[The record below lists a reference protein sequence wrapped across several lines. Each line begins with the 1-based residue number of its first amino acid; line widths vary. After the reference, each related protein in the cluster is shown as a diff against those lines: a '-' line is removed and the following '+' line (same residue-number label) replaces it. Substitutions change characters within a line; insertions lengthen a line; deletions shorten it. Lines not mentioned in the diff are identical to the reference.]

1 MENLDIANGFS
12 INSNSTEPDVSQKQE
27 KPQMNAQT
35 KKAEANLVQKEIV
48 KTMKG
53 DVDNV
58 KVHQEHCLMLSR
70 YGSSPR
76 FGEYLKS
83 LSFVLT
89 PIKLRKL
96 KLEQLEEL
104 LERVRTSVA
113 NKTVSDI
120 WNNSITSGLGMIEN
134 VCTMT
139 RLNDT
144 IKLKGL
150 TEMLK
155 EDENF
160 LDLLEE
166 LKLNNQNLAYV
177 SPYTRLAY
185 TLLSSIFHVHG
196 LNTMLDKRKP
206 KPQNTV
212 ELPVQLPVEQHVEQ
226 PVEQEKKI
234 STKNKTRERI
244 YEIE

>member
-1 MENLDIANGFS
+1 METIDLSNGFS
-12 INSNSTEPDVSQKQE
+12 INSNTTKPAPPKQE
-27 KPQMNAQT
+27 LPQMKIQT
-35 KKAEANLVQKEIV
+35 KKTEANLISKEIT
-48 KTMKG
+48 KTFKG
-53 DVDNV
+53 DDV
-58 KVHQEHCLMLSR
+58 KRHQEFVLMLSR
-70 YGSSPR
+70 YGSSSR

-83 LSFVLT
+83 LSFQLN

-96 KLEQLEEL
+96 KLECLEEL

-113 NKTVSDI
+113 NRTISDI
-120 WNNSITSGLGMIEN
+120 WTNSITAGLSMAEN
-134 VCTMT
+134 LCTQT

-155 EDENF
+155 DDEAF

-185 TLLSSIFHVHG
+185 TLLTSVMTVHG
-196 LNTMLDKRKP
+196 INTMLDKKNNASKSQQPSSQPASRP
-206 KPQNTV
+206 
-212 ELPVQLPVEQHVEQ
+212 EQ
-226 PVEQEKKI
+226 PPSEKKI
-234 STKNKTRERI
+234 TTKSNVTEKI
-244 YEIE
+244 YNID

>member
-1 MENLDIANGFS
+1 
-12 INSNSTEPDVSQKQE
+12 
-27 KPQMNAQT
+27 
-35 KKAEANLVQKEIV
+35 
-48 KTMKG
+48 
-53 DVDNV
+53 
-58 KVHQEHCLMLSR
+58 MLSR
-70 YGSSPR
+70 YGSSLR
-76 FGEYLKS
+76 FGDYLKS

-89 PIKLRKL
+89 PVKLRKL
-96 KLEQLEEL
+96 KFEQLEEL

-113 NKTVSDI
+113 NRTISDI
-120 WNNSITSGLGMIEN
+120 WSNSITSGLGMVEN
-134 VCTMT
+134 VCTMS

-155 EDENF
+155 EDESF

-166 LKLNNQNLAYV
+166 LNLNNQNLAYV
-177 SPYTRLAY
+177 SPHTRLAY
-185 TLLSSIFHVHG
+185 TLLSSILHVHG

-206 KPQNTV
+206 KNTLEPSTV
-212 ELPVQLPVEQHVEQ
+212 ELPVEQ

-234 STKNKTRERI
+234 STKNKNRERV

>member
-12 INSNSTEPDVSQKQE
+12 INNNSTKPDVAQKQE
-27 KPQMNAQT
+27 IPQMKAQT

-83 LSFVLT
+83 LSFVLS
-89 PIKLRKL
+89 PIKLKKL

-113 NKTVSDI
+113 NKTISDI
-120 WNNSITSGLGMIEN
+120 WTNSITSGLGMVEN
-134 VCTMT
+134 LCTMT

-150 TEMLK
+150 TELLR
-155 EDENF
+155 EDETF

-196 LNTMLDKRKP
+196 LNTMLDKRKA

-212 ELPVQLPVEQHVEQ
+212 ELPVQLPVEQ
-226 PVEQEKKI
+226 PAVEQEKKI
-234 STKNKTRERI
+234 STKNKMRERV

>member
-1 MENLDIANGFS
+1 LTETIDLAGGFTINNNGSTKPIATQEETAPMK
-12 INSNSTEPDVSQKQE
+12 IN
-27 KPQMNAQT
+27 T
-35 KKAEANLVQKEIV
+35 KKAEAGLVQKEIV

-53 DVDNV
+53 DADNV

-104 LERVRTSVA
+104 LERVRTSIA

-120 WNNSITSGLGMIEN
+120 WSNSITSGLGMIEN

-150 TEMLK
+150 TELLK
-155 EDENF
+155 DAENF

-177 SPYTRLAY
+177 LPYTRLVY
-185 TLLSSIFHVHG
+185 TLLSSMFHVHG
-196 LNTMLDKRKP
+196 LNTMLDKRKQ
-206 KPQNTV
+206 KPPNTV
-212 ELPVQLPVEQHVEQ
+212 ELPIEQ
-226 PVEQEKKI
+226 PVEQEKNI
-234 STKNKTRERI
+234 STTKTRMRERI

>member
-1 MENLDIANGFS
+1 MTEMIDLSGGFS
-12 INSNSTEPDVSQKQE
+12 INNNSA
-27 KPQMNAQT
+27 KPVAQQQDSVPMKLNT
-35 KKAEANLVQKEIV
+35 KKTEAALVQKEIV
-48 KTMKG
+48 KTFKG
-53 DVDNV
+53 DLDNV
-58 KVHQEHCLMLSR
+58 KKHQEHCLMLSR

-120 WNNSITSGLGMIEN
+120 WSNSITSGLGMVEN
-134 VCTMT
+134 FCTMT

-150 TEMLK
+150 TELLK
-155 EDENF
+155 DDESF

-177 SPYTRLAY
+177 SPYTRLVY
-185 TLLSSIFHVHG
+185 TLMTSIMHVHG
-196 LNTMLDKRKP
+196 VNVMLDKRKP
-206 KPQNTV
+206 KTVLDPSVEPSTV
-212 ELPVQLPVEQHVEQ
+212 EPT
-226 PVEQEKKI
+226 VEQEKKI
-234 STKNKTRERI
+234 STKNKMRERV

>member
-1 MENLDIANGFS
+1 M
-12 INSNSTEPDVSQKQE
+12 
-27 KPQMNAQT
+27 
-35 KKAEANLVQKEIV
+35 
-48 KTMKG
+48 
-53 DVDNV
+53 
-58 KVHQEHCLMLSR
+58 
-70 YGSSPR
+70 
-76 FGEYLKS
+76 
-83 LSFVLT
+83 
-89 PIKLRKL
+89 
-96 KLEQLEEL
+96 EEL

-120 WNNSITSGLGMIEN
+120 WSNSITSGLGMIEN

-150 TEMLK
+150 TELLR
-155 EDENF
+155 EDETF

-196 LNTMLDKRKP
+196 LNTMLDKRKA

-212 ELPVQLPVEQHVEQ
+212 ELPVQLPVEQ

-234 STKNKTRERI
+234 STKNKMRERV

>member
-1 MENLDIANGFS
+1 MENLDISNGFT
-12 INSNSTEPDVSQKQE
+12 INSNSTKPDVSQKQE
-27 KPQMNAQT
+27 IPQMKAQT

-58 KVHQEHCLMLSR
+58 KVHQEYCLMLSR

-120 WNNSITSGLGMIEN
+120 WSNSITSGLGMIEN

-150 TEMLK
+150 TELLR
-155 EDENF
+155 EDETF

-196 LNTMLDKRKP
+196 LNTMLDKRKA

-212 ELPVQLPVEQHVEQ
+212 ELPVQQPVEQ
-226 PVEQEKKI
+226 PVDQEKKI
-234 STKNKTRERI
+234 STKNKMKERI

>member
-1 MENLDIANGFS
+1 MENLDISNGFS
-12 INSNSTEPDVSQKQE
+12 INNNSTKPDVAQKQE
-27 KPQMNAQT
+27 PQMKAQT

-48 KTMKG
+48 KTYNG
-53 DVDNV
+53 DLDNV
-58 KVHQEHCLMLSR
+58 KKHQEFVLMLSR
-70 YGSSPR
+70 YGSSSR

-83 LSFVLT
+83 LSFVLI
-89 PIKLRKL
+89 PVKLRKL

-120 WNNSITSGLGMIEN
+120 WTNSITSGLGVVEN
-134 VCTMT
+134 LCTMT

-150 TEMLK
+150 TELLK
-155 EDENF
+155 DDETF

-206 KPQNTV
+206 KPQGTV
-212 ELPVQLPVEQHVEQ
+212 EPPVHLPVEQ
-226 PVEQEKKI
+226 PVEQEQKI
-234 STKNKTRERI
+234 STKNKMRERI

>member
-1 MENLDIANGFS
+1 MTETIDLSGGFS
-12 INSNSTEPDVSQKQE
+12 INTNSA
-27 KPQMNAQT
+27 KPVTIQQQDSVPIKLNT
-35 KKAEANLVQKEIV
+35 KKAEAALVQKEIV
-48 KTMKG
+48 NTFKG
-53 DVDNV
+53 DLDNV
-58 KVHQEHCLMLSR
+58 KKHQEFVLMLSR

-76 FGEYLKS
+76 FGDYLKS
-83 LSFVLT
+83 LSFILSPV
-89 PIKLRKL
+89 KLRKL

-104 LERVRTSVA
+104 LERVRTSIA

-120 WNNSITSGLGMIEN
+120 WSNSITSGLGMIEN
-134 VCTMT
+134 VCTMS

-150 TEMLK
+150 TELLK
-155 EDENF
+155 EDESF

-185 TLLSSIFHVHG
+185 TLMSSILHVHG
-196 LNTMLDKRKP
+196 VNTMLDKRKP
-206 KPQNTV
+206 KTQTTLDLSTV
-212 ELPVQLPVEQHVEQ
+212 EKPAEP

-234 STKNKTRERI
+234 STKNKERI

>member
-12 INSNSTEPDVSQKQE
+12 INNSSTKPDVAQKQE
-27 KPQMNAQT
+27 PQMKKAQT

-89 PIKLRKL
+89 PIKLKKL

-113 NKTVSDI
+113 NKTISDI
-120 WNNSITSGLGMIEN
+120 WTNSITSGLGMVEN
-134 VCTMT
+134 LCTMT
-139 RLNDT
+139 RINDT
-144 IKLKGL
+144 LKLKGL
-150 TEMLK
+150 TELLK
-155 EDENF
+155 DDETF

-196 LNTMLDKRKP
+196 LNTMLDKRKA

-212 ELPVQLPVEQHVEQ
+212 ELPVQQPVEQ
-226 PVEQEKKI
+226 PVDQEKKI
-234 STKNKTRERI
+234 STKNKMKERI